1 MIRSRTVNKIHEL
14 TAQGKSIQDI
24 AIELG
29 IARNTVRKY
38 VRHPELSAM
47 PHPRPNRRSKLDP
60 FKEQVKKWITEDHC
74 YNCEAMLPR
83 LLAMGY
89 TGSLSVL
96 KAFVHPLRPP
106 ACGHYPVVRYE
117 TKPGEQVQFDWGE
130 FKYEQDGAPRKVYG
144 FTAILGY
151 SRMRFV
157 TFVKRCDAPT
167 MIRCLMEAFEYFG
180 GLPKAALTD
189 RMKSVLLEMEN
200 KVPRWNP
207 LFADAHGL
215 HWGGTSGLQS
225 VYATNEG
232 QSRAHSRFC
241 QAQLLGRDHL
251 HRY

>member
-1 MIRSRTVNKIHEL
+1 MGKLIRAVLR
-14 TAQGKSIQDI
+14 G
-24 AIELG
+24 
-29 IARNTVRKY
+29 RNGGNTI
-38 VRHPELSAM
+38 L
-47 PHPRPNRRSKLDP
+47 
-60 FKEQVKKWITEDHC
+60 
-74 YNCEAMLPR
+74 LP
-83 LLAMGY
+83 
-89 TGSLSVL
+89 
-96 KAFVHPLRPP
+96 
-106 ACGHYPVVRYE
+106 
-117 TKPGEQVQFDWGE
+117 D
-130 FKYEQDGAPRKVYG
+130 KYEQDGAPRKVYG